1 MMKTVFLMMALVAA
15 SPAYEGYVGRLDLR
29 TELRTPDGIEI
40 PNGPI
45 DVEVRQ
51 EAEHYLLFL
60 KRDDKLLAVVN
71 GWGADDGDSE
81 VVVPFMGTTFL
92 RPKDEVIGTEEER
105 RFSKSGRPLYE
116 EDTREWK
123 ATLRGYRS
131 KAKDGKTVWLVFQ
144 ERGETYDDWTVVR
157 FPLTI
162 D

>member
-1 MMKTVFLMMALVAA
+1 MKSVFLLIVSAAWLAA
-15 SPAYEGYVGRLDLR
+15 SPAYVGLVDLR
-29 TELRTPDGIEI
+29 VELSTPDGIKI
-40 PNGPI
+40 FKGPI

-60 KRDDKLLAVVN
+60 KQGDKLLAVLN
-71 GWGADDGDSE
+71 GRSVDEGNSE

-92 RPKDEVIGTEEER
+92 RPKDQVIGTEEER
-105 RFSKSGRPLYE
+105 RFSKSGRPMYE

-131 KAKDGKTVWLVFQ
+131 KARDGKTVWLVFQ
-144 ERGETYDDWTVVR
+144 ERGETYGDWTVVR
-157 FPLTI
+157 FQLTI

>member
-1 MMKTVFLMMALVAA
+1 MKTALLVLA
-15 SPAYEGYVGRLDLR
+15 STAWLSGSQAYVGRFVS
-29 TELRTPDGIEI
+29 PVAFVVAQSIEI
-40 PNGPI
+40 PKGPI

-71 GWGADDGDSE
+71 GQPATDNGPSD

-92 RPKDEVIGTEEER
+92 QPKDQVIGTEEER
-105 RFSKSGRPLYE
+105 RFSKSGRPMYE

-123 ATLRGYRS
+123 ATLRAYRS
-131 KAKDGKTVWLVFQ
+131 KKRDGKDVWLVFQ

-157 FPLTI
+157 FPVRL

>member
-1 MMKTVFLMMALVAA
+1 MMKSVFLLMALVAA
-15 SPAYEGYVGRLDLR
+15 APGYEGYVGRLDLR

-40 PNGPI
+40 PTGPI

-60 KRDDKLLAVVN
+60 KRGDKLLAVLN
-71 GWGADDGDSE
+71 GRVAGENDSE

-92 RPKDEVIGTEEER
+92 RPKDQVIGTEEER

-131 KAKDGKTVWLVFQ
+131 KATDGKTVWLVFQ
-144 ERGETYDDWTVVR
+144 ERGATHGDWTVVR
-157 FPLTI
+157 FPLTL